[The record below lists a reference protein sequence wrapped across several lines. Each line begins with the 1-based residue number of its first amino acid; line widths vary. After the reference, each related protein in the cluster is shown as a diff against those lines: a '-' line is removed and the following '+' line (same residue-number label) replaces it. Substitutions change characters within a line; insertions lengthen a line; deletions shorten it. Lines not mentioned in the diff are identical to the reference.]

1 MASSLIAQLL
11 SAAFLVAISA
21 PVAAQQRLQ
30 QSVTIRLHDQ
40 FGVPRPELD
49 WAITLAGD
57 ALRRADVESIWRICH
72 NTRSGPSEPMDE
84 CRDALG
90 PTDLVVR
97 MMAAPKHVNERD
109 TPASSLGYSFI
120 DTKARAGVLGTV
132 FADRISASA
141 RTTHV
146 DRRALLA
153 WTITHE
159 IGHLLLG
166 TTEHARNGLMRASSP
181 IADLNDVRIWSFSR
195 SETHQMAEALNRRAG
210 TVPVNALV
218 SDRRVPVIE

>member
-1 MASSLIAQLL
+1 MARRLIVSLL
-11 SAAFLVAISA
+11 SAALLVAMST

-40 FGVPRPELD
+40 YGVPRPELD

-57 ALRRADVESIWRICH
+57 ALRRADVESIWRMCQ
-72 NTRSGPSEPMDE
+72 NTPSGSSEPFDD

-97 MMAAPKHVNERD
+97 IMAAPENVSERD
-109 TPASSLGYSFI
+109 TPASSLGYSLI
-120 DTKARAGVLGTV
+120 DTKTRAGVLGTV

-153 WTITHE
+153 WTVTHE

-166 TTEHARNGLMRASSP
+166 TTEHTRRGLMRVRSP
-181 IADLNDVRIWSFSR
+181 IADLKDVRTWSFSR
-195 SETHQMAEALNRRAG
+195 SETHQMAEALNRRASAG
-210 TVPVNALV
+210 PANASV